1 MSNTSPW
8 IWLKNIQVGDKLDA
22 FDTCNR
28 WNVATIKRVEPSKN
42 SDIDLILHV
51 HYDGYSA
58 YWDECVTIDFNHN
71 ISNKLATLHKHTKC
85 RTKWELERIS
95 KTNAYKFA
103 NLGSN
108 CKNCGTLMCLCSINI
123 PTKNGLCEPCL
134 ILKEQNLKTKNI
146 QITLQYYLTG
156 DIISIITQ
164 YAAGAV
170 IIQCNNYPNCRNE
183 IEIKSEADLEYTNL
197 ILPDAVQMYYY
208 QIQQQNQTNINDRI
222 YIQKRLLN
230 AFKKY

>member
-51 HYDGYSA
+51 HYDGYNA
-58 YWDECVTIDFNHN
+58 YWDDFYHD

-108 CKNCGTLMCLCSINI
+108 CKNCGTLMCLCSI
-123 PTKNGLCEPCL
+123 L
-134 ILKEQNLKTKNI
+134 ILKEQNLKTKKKKK
-146 QITLQYYLTG
+146 
-156 DIISIITQ
+156 IS
-164 YAAGAV
+164 
-170 IIQCNNYPNCRNE
+170 
-183 IEIKSEADLEYTNL
+183 K
-197 ILPDAVQMYYY
+197 
-208 QIQQQNQTNINDRI
+208 
-222 YIQKRLLN
+222 
-230 AFKKY
+230 